1 MADGDIGKIYGRLDD
16 HDRRI
21 TALESTRPFLQ
32 DLIARSVK
40 SNEALAQTMQ
50 DVQLSMVK
58 LNDKMDAQ
66 AEEIKAMKADSEMAN
81 RSMNAKLTAVETKVS
96 ALEDAGKF
104 DIRAWIKKNWP
115 WLCVMAGL
123 GIMWASQY
131 VKF

>member
-16 HDRRI
+16 HDHRI

-66 AEEIKAMKADSEMAN
+66 AEEIKAMKADSETAN

-104 DIRAWIKKNWP
+104 DIRAWVKKNWP
-115 WLCVMAGL
+115 WLCVMTGL
-123 GIMWASQY
+123 GMMYASQY

>member
-16 HDRRI
+16 HDHRI

-66 AEEIKAMKADSEMAN
+66 AEEIKAMKADSETAN

-115 WLCVMAGL
+115 WLCVMVGL
-123 GIMWASQY
+123 GIMYASQY

>member
-16 HDRRI
+16 HDHRI

-40 SNEALAQTMQ
+40 SNEALAETMK

-66 AEEIKAMKADSEMAN
+66 AEEIKEMKQASETAN
-81 RSMNAKLTAVETKVS
+81 AAVNTKLTAVETKVS

-104 DIRAWIKKNWP
+104 DIRDWVKKNWP

-123 GIMWASQY
+123 GMMWASQY

>member
-1 MADGDIGKIYGRLDD
+1 MADGENRKIYDRLDD

-21 TALESTRPFLQ
+21 TQLESTRPFLQ

-40 SNEALAQTMQ
+40 SNEELSKTMH
-50 DVQLSMVK
+50 DVQLSIVR

-66 AEEIKAMKADSEMAN
+66 ADEIRSLKEDSEVAN
-81 RSMNAKLTAVETKVS
+81 RAMGDKLTAVEGKIS

-104 DIRAWIKKNWP
+104 DVHEWVKKNWP
-115 WLCVMAGL
+115 WLCAMAGL
-123 GIMWASQY
+123 GMMWASQY

>member
-16 HDRRI
+16 HDHRI

-40 SNEALAQTMQ
+40 SNEVLAQTMQ

-66 AEEIKAMKADSEMAN
+66 AEEIKSMKTNSEMAN
-81 RSMNAKLTAVETKVS
+81 RNMNAKLTAVETKVS

-104 DIRAWIKKNWP
+104 DIREWIKKNWP

-123 GIMWASQY
+123 GMMYASQY

>member
-16 HDRRI
+16 HDHRI

-40 SNEALAQTMQ
+40 SNEVLAETMK
-50 DVQLSMVK
+50 DVQMSMVK
-58 LNDKMDAQ
+58 LNDKMDTQ
-66 AEEIKAMKADSEMAN
+66 AEEIKEMKQASETAN
-81 RSMNAKLTAVETKVS
+81 AAVNTKLTAVETKVS
-96 ALEDAGKF
+96 KIEDAGKF
-104 DIRAWIKKNWP
+104 DIREWVKKNWP

-123 GIMWASQY
+123 GMMWASQY

>member
-16 HDRRI
+16 HDHRI

-40 SNEALAQTMQ
+40 SNEALAETMK
-50 DVQLSMVK
+50 DVQISMVK

-66 AEEIKAMKADSEMAN
+66 AEEIKEMKQASETAN
-81 RSMNAKLTAVETKVS
+81 VAVNTKLTAVETKVS

-104 DIRAWIKKNWP
+104 DIREWVKKNWP

-123 GIMWASQY
+123 GMMWASQY

>member
-40 SNEALAQTMQ
+40 SNEVLAQTMQ

-58 LNDKMDAQ
+58 LNNKMDAQ
-66 AEEIKAMKADSEMAN
+66 AEEIKSMKTSSEMAN
-81 RSMNAKLTAVETKVS
+81 RNMNAKLTAVETKVS

-104 DIRAWIKKNWP
+104 DIREWVKRNWP

-123 GIMWASQY
+123 GMMYASQY

>member
-1 MADGDIGKIYGRLDD
+1 MVDGDIGKIYGRLDD
-16 HDRRI
+16 HDHRI

-40 SNEALAQTMQ
+40 SNEVLAQTMQ

-66 AEEIKAMKADSEMAN
+66 AAEIQSMKTNSEMAN
-81 RSMNAKLTAVETKVS
+81 RNMNDKLTAFETKVS

-104 DIRAWIKKNWP
+104 DICAWIKKNWP

-123 GIMWASQY
+123 GMMYASQY

>member
-16 HDRRI
+16 HAHRI

-40 SNEALAQTMQ
+40 SNEMLAETMK
-50 DVQLSMVK
+50 DVQLSIVK

-66 AEEIKAMKADSEMAN
+66 AKEIKAMKDDSEMAN
-81 RSMNAKLTAVETKVS
+81 KNMNAKLTAVESKVS

-104 DIRAWIKKNWP
+104 DIRAWVKKNWP

-123 GIMWASQY
+123 GMMWASQY

>member
-1 MADGDIGKIYGRLDD
+1 MADGDISKIYGRLDD
-16 HDRRI
+16 HAHRI

-40 SNEALAQTMQ
+40 SNEALAETMK
-50 DVQLSMVK
+50 DVQLSIVK

-66 AEEIKAMKADSEMAN
+66 AKEIKAMKDDSEMAN
-81 RSMNAKLTAVETKVS
+81 KNMNAKLTAVESKVS

-104 DIRAWIKKNWP
+104 DIRAWVKKNWP

-123 GIMWASQY
+123 GMMWASQY

>member
-1 MADGDIGKIYGRLDD
+1 MADVDIGKIYGRLDD
-16 HDRRI
+16 HDHRI

-40 SNEALAQTMQ
+40 SNEVLAQTMQ

-66 AEEIKAMKADSEMAN
+66 AAEIKAMKTNSEMAN
-81 RSMNAKLTAVETKVS
+81 RNMNDKLTAVETKVS

-115 WLCVMAGL
+115 WLCVMVGL
-123 GIMWASQY
+123 GIMYASQY

>member
-1 MADGDIGKIYGRLDD
+1 MVDGDIGKIYGRLDD
-16 HDRRI
+16 HDHRI

-40 SNEALAQTMQ
+40 SNEVLAQTMQ

-66 AEEIKAMKADSEMAN
+66 AAEIQSMKTNSETAN
-81 RSMNAKLTAVETKVS
+81 RNMNDKLTAVETKVS

-115 WLCVMAGL
+115 
-123 GIMWASQY
+123 
-131 VKF
+131 

>member
-16 HDRRI
+16 HDHRI

-66 AEEIKAMKADSEMAN
+66 AEEIKAMKADTETAN
-81 RSMNAKLTAVETKVS
+81 KSMNAKLTAVETKVS

-115 WLCVMAGL
+115 WLCVMTGL
-123 GIMWASQY
+123 GIMYASQY

>member
-1 MADGDIGKIYGRLDD
+1 MADVDIGKIYGRLDD
-16 HDRRI
+16 HDHRI

-40 SNEALAQTMQ
+40 SNEVLAQTMQ

-66 AEEIKAMKADSEMAN
+66 AAEIKAMKTNSEMAN
-81 RSMNAKLTAVETKVS
+81 RNMNAQLTAVETKVS

-104 DIRAWIKKNWP
+104 DIRVWIKKNWP

-123 GIMWASQY
+123 GIMYASQY

>member
-16 HDRRI
+16 HDHRI

-40 SNEALAQTMQ
+40 SNEVLAETMK
-50 DVQLSMVK
+50 DVQMSMVK

-66 AEEIKAMKADSEMAN
+66 AEEIKEMKQASETAN
-81 RSMNAKLTAVETKVS
+81 AAVNTKLTAVETKVS

-104 DIRAWIKKNWP
+104 DIREWVKKNWP

-123 GIMWASQY
+123 GMMWASQY

>member
-16 HDRRI
+16 HDHRI

-40 SNEALAQTMQ
+40 SNEVLAQTMQ
-50 DVQLSMVK
+50 DVQLSIVK

-66 AEEIKAMKADSEMAN
+66 AEEIKSMKTNSEMAN
-81 RSMNAKLTAVETKVS
+81 RNMNDKLTAVETKVS

-123 GIMWASQY
+123 GIMYASQY

>member
-1 MADGDIGKIYGRLDD
+1 MADGDIGKIFGRLDD
-16 HDRRI
+16 HDHRI

-66 AEEIKAMKADSEMAN
+66 AEEIKAMKADSETAN

-104 DIRAWIKKNWP
+104 DIRAWVKHNWP

-123 GIMWASQY
+123 GMMWASRY

>member
-1 MADGDIGKIYGRLDD
+1 MVDGDIGKIFGRLDD
-16 HDRRI
+16 HDHRI

-40 SNEALAQTMQ
+40 SNEVLAQTMQ

-66 AEEIKAMKADSEMAN
+66 AEEIKSMKTNSEMAN
-81 RSMNAKLTAVETKVS
+81 RNMNAKLTAVETKVS

-104 DIRAWIKKNWP
+104 DIRVWVKKNWP

-123 GIMWASQY
+123 GIMYASQY

>member
-16 HDRRI
+16 HDHRI

-32 DLIARSVK
+32 DLIDRSIK
-40 SNEALAQTMQ
+40 SNEVLTETMK
-50 DVQLSMVK
+50 DVQMSMVK
-58 LNDKMDAQ
+58 LNAKMDSQ
-66 AEEIKAMKADSEMAN
+66 AEEIKSMKTNSEAAN
-81 RSMNAKLTAVETKVS
+81 KHMSEKLTAVETKVS

-104 DIRAWIKKNWP
+104 DIRAWVKKNWP

-123 GIMWASQY
+123 GIMYASQY

>member
-16 HDRRI
+16 HDHRI

-40 SNEALAQTMQ
+40 SNEVLAQTMQ

-66 AEEIKAMKADSEMAN
+66 AEEIKSMKTNSEMAN
-81 RSMNAKLTAVETKVS
+81 RNMNDKLTAVETKVS

-104 DIRAWIKKNWP
+104 DIRSWIKKNWP

-123 GIMWASQY
+123 GIMYASQY

>member
-1 MADGDIGKIYGRLDD
+1 MADVDIGKIYGRLDD
-16 HDRRI
+16 HDHRI

-40 SNEALAQTMQ
+40 SNEVLAQTMQ

-66 AEEIKAMKADSEMAN
+66 AAEIQSMKTNSEMAN
-81 RSMNAKLTAVETKVS
+81 RNMNDKLTAVETKVS

-104 DIRAWIKKNWP
+104 DIRAWSKKNWP
-115 WLCVMAGL
+115 WLCVMVGL
-123 GIMWASQY
+123 GIMYASQY

>member
-1 MADGDIGKIYGRLDD
+1 MADVDIGKIYGRLDD
-16 HDRRI
+16 HDHRI

-40 SNEALAQTMQ
+40 SNEVLAQTMQ

-66 AEEIKAMKADSEMAN
+66 AAEIKAMKTNSEMAN
-81 RSMNAKLTAVETKVS
+81 RNMNDKLTAVETKVS

-123 GIMWASQY
+123 GMMWVSQY

>member
-1 MADGDIGKIYGRLDD
+1 MADVDIGKIYGRLDD
-16 HDRRI
+16 HDHRI

-40 SNEALAQTMQ
+40 SNEVLAQTMQ

-66 AEEIKAMKADSEMAN
+66 AEEIQSMKTNSEMAN
-81 RSMNAKLTAVETKVS
+81 RNMNDKLTAVETKVS

-115 WLCVMAGL
+115 WLGVMVGL
-123 GIMWASQY
+123 GIMYASQY

>member
-1 MADGDIGKIYGRLDD
+1 MADVDIGKIYGRLDD
-16 HDRRI
+16 HDHRI

-40 SNEALAQTMQ
+40 SNEVLAQTMQ

-66 AEEIKAMKADSEMAN
+66 AAEIQSMKTNSEMAN
-81 RSMNAKLTAVETKVS
+81 RNMNDKLTAVETKVS
-96 ALEDAGKF
+96 ALEDACKF
-104 DIRAWIKKNWP
+104 DIRAWIKKNRP

-123 GIMWASQY
+123 GIMYASQY

>member
-16 HDRRI
+16 HDHRI

-40 SNEALAQTMQ
+40 SNEVLAETMK
-50 DVQLSMVK
+50 DVQMSMVK

-66 AEEIKAMKADSEMAN
+66 AEEIKEMKQASETAN
-81 RSMNAKLTAVETKVS
+81 AAVNTKLTAVETKVS
-96 ALEDAGKF
+96 KIEDAGKF
-104 DIRAWIKKNWP
+104 DIREWVKKNWP

-123 GIMWASQY
+123 GMMWASQY

>member
-1 MADGDIGKIYGRLDD
+1 MADGDIGKIYGHLDD
-16 HDRRI
+16 HAHRI

-40 SNEALAQTMQ
+40 SNEMLAETMK
-50 DVQLSMVK
+50 DVQLSIVK

-66 AEEIKAMKADSEMAN
+66 AKEIKAMKDDSEMAN
-81 RSMNAKLTAVETKVS
+81 KNMNAKLTAVESKVS

-104 DIRAWIKKNWP
+104 DIRAWVKKNWP

-123 GIMWASQY
+123 GMMWASQY